1 MFGAVIALVLDELL
15 DAAIVMLIV
24 LGSCALGFL
33 QEFNASRA
41 VEELRERLA
50 LSVMVLRDGAR
61 LSLPVIQL
69 VPGDVIE
76 LCAGNL
82 VPADGRILSA
92 RDFLVSEAALTGES
106 FPVEKSAGTAA
117 VDAPLAARSNSVF
130 LGTSVRSG
138 MATVLVAATGK
149 ATAFGTIATGLGRPQ
164 PELRIRARHPPVR
177 LPAACG
183 SWL

>member
-1 MFGAVIALVLDELL
+1 MIALVLNELL

-33 QEFNASRA
+33 QEFNGSRA

-50 LSVMVLRDGAR
+50 LSVTVLRDGAR

-69 VPGDVIE
+69 VPGDVVE

-92 RDFLVSEAALTGES
+92 RDFFRG
-106 FPVEKSAGTAA
+106 GTHGR
-117 VDAPLAARSNSVF
+117 VVPRREVGRNRP
-130 LGTSVRSG
+130 GRC
-138 MATVLVAATGK
+138 ATRGAQQLRVPRNL
-149 ATAFGTIATGLGRPQ
+149 RP
-164 PELRIRARHPPVR
+164 
-177 LPAACG
+177 
-183 SWL
+183 